1 MMFAMALAPLITASV
16 WSATGSPRAV
26 WMLIFAGSLVGT
38 GGYAFAVFSRW
49 RLRQHAATAHDQT
62 ALAAVHPH
70 DP

>member
-1 MMFAMALAPLITASV
+1 
-16 WSATGSPRAV
+16 
-26 WMLIFAGSLVGT
+26 MLIFAGSLVGT

-49 RLRQHAATAHDQT
+49 RLRQQAATAPDQT